1 MTNLHQ
7 VYKEHV
13 FESELVE
20 HLVTHGWKEGSD
32 TRYDKEL
39 ALYPEDLLEFVKGTQ
54 PSEWAKFVRWH
65 NSHSDSVFLKR
76 VAEQLDRHGT
86 LFLLRHGFKDRD
98 ARFSLC
104 QFRPAHDANPDLWT
118 HYSANRLTAVR
129 QLHYSRHN
137 QNSLDLGLFVNG
149 LPVATA
155 ELKTD
160 LTQNVRDAI
169 RQYQKDRLPRD
180 PVAKENEPLL
190 ASKTRALVHFAVS
203 TDEVFLTTR
212 LEGAHTR
219 FLPFNQG
226 HDEGAGNPPNPH
238 GYATSYLWEKIWQRD
253 NWLDI
258 LGNFLTIEKKEN
270 ESEGKKKIQEILI
283 FPRYHQWEAVRLL
296 VEAAKKEGVGH
307 SYLIQH
313 SAGSGKSNT
322 IGWVA
327 HRMASLHNEIGEKV
341 FDSIVV
347 ITDRKVLDK
356 QLQETI
362 YQFEHKEG
370 VVQKIDEN
378 SGQLAQALSEG
389 KPIII
394 TTLQK
399 FPFVMEKVGNLSKR
413 RFALIIDEAHSS
425 QTGSAAQKL
434 QAVLSSSEGE
444 ETDPE
449 EELISEDVVNRV
461 MASRKRPENLSTF
474 AFTATPKAKT
484 LEIFGCPGRSGSG
497 RS

>member
-1 MTNLHQ
+1 MLIHP
-7 VYKEHV
+7 Y
-13 FESELVE
+13 
-20 HLVTHGWKEGSD
+20 
-32 TRYDKEL
+32 R
-39 ALYPEDLLEFVKGTQ
+39 
-54 PSEWAKFVRWH
+54 
-65 NSHSDSVFLKR
+65 
-76 VAEQLDRHGT
+76 
-86 LFLLRHGFKDRD
+86 
-98 ARFSLC
+98 
-104 QFRPAHDANPDLWT
+104 
-118 HYSANRLTAVR
+118 
-129 QLHYSRHN
+129 SRH
-137 QNSLDLGLFVNG
+137 QQKGG
-149 LPVATA
+149 P
-155 ELKTD
+155 KT
-160 LTQNVRDAI
+160 Q
-169 RQYQKDRLPRD
+169 
-180 PVAKENEPLL
+180 E
-190 ASKTRALVHFAVS
+190 
-203 TDEVFLTTR
+203 
-212 LEGAHTR
+212 
-219 FLPFNQG
+219 
-226 HDEGAGNPPNPH
+226 
-238 GYATSYLWEKIWQRD
+238 
-253 NWLDI
+253 
-258 LGNFLTIEKKEN
+258 
-270 ESEGKKKIQEILI
+270 KIQEILI

-296 VEAAKKEGVGH
+296 VDAAKKEGVGH

-327 HRMASLHNEIGEKV
+327 HRMASLHNESGEKV

-399 FPFVMEKVGNLSKR
+399 FPFVMEKVGDLSKR

-444 ETDPE
+444 KTDPE
-449 EELISEDVVNRV
+449 EELTSEDVVNRV

-474 AFTATPKAKT
+474 AFFQRKLSFSLF
-484 LEIFGCPGRSGSG
+484 LEPEVREPDIL
-497 RS
+497 